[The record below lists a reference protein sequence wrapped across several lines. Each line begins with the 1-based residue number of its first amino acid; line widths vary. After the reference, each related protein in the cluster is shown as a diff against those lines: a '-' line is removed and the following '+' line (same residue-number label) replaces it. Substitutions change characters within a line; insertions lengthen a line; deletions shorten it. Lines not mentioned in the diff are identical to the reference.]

1 MLLLAACSRVGE
13 PVSEPAVTLEPVQF
27 SALAG
32 WNEDDVAAALPAWR
46 GSCVRLLSR
55 PATENVGPQG
65 LGGTVDAW
73 RAICD
78 RVVALE
84 RRRWCRARLR
94 RGGAAALSRRWPG
107 RRDGAC
113 SRAISRPRLRGS
125 RERSGPYQ
133 VPLFALPRDHVT
145 VDLGRFDTELAG
157 RRIVGR
163 VEGGRLRP
171 YDTRGD
177 IDTGGLAD
185 RAAVLYWV
193 DDTLDAFV
201 LHIQGSGQIVLPD
214 GEVRRIGF
222 AAHNGFAYRSVGRW
236 LIEQQELAAHQASF
250 AGIRRWLEAN
260 PGRTAD
266 TLAVNQRYVFFR
278 EIDGDGPIGA
288 GDVVLTA
295 GRSLAV
301 DRSLLPLHV
310 PMWLDAEAPG
320 GQEGRLRRLMVAQDT
335 GGAITGPVRGDVYWG
350 TGEPALAV
358 AGRMRS
364 EGSYYVLLPRSLAP
378 PVIAQTR

>member
-46 GSCVRLLSR
+46 GSCVRLLSG

-65 LGGTVDAW
+65 LGGTVDTW

-78 RVVALE
+78 RVVALSDDDGAV
-84 RRRWCRARLR
+84 RAFVEEALR
-94 RGGAAALSRRWPG
+94 PYRVVGQGGATGLFTG
-107 RRDGAC
+107 YFE
-113 SRAISRPRLRGS
+113 PRLRGS

-133 VPLFALPRDHVT
+133 VPVFALPRDHVT

-301 DRSLLPLHV
+301 DRSLVPLHV

>member
-1 MLLLAACSRVGE
+1 MLLLVACSRVDE
-13 PVSEPAVTLEPVQF
+13 LVSDAAVTLEPVQF

-32 WNEDDVAAALPAWR
+32 WNEDDMAAALPAWR

-78 RVVALE
+78 RVLALSDDDGAM
-84 RRRWCRARLR
+84 RAFVEDALQPYRVVGQ
-94 RGGAAALSRRWPG
+94 GGATGLFTG
-107 RRDGAC
+107 YFE
-113 SRAISRPRLRGS
+113 PRLRGS

-177 IDTGGLAD
+177 IATGGLAD

-236 LIEQQELAAHQASF
+236 LIEQQELAAHEASF

-260 PGRTAD
+260 PGRAAD
-266 TLAVNQRYVFFR
+266 TLAVNQRYIFFR

-350 TGEPALAV
+350 TGESALAV

-364 EGSYYVLLPRSLAP
+364 AGSYYVLLPRSLAP
-378 PVIAQTR
+378 PVVAQTR

>member
-1 MLLLAACSRVGE
+1 MLLVVACSRVDE
-13 PVSEPAVTLEPVQF
+13 PVSDAAVTLEPVQF

-32 WNEDDVAAALPAWR
+32 WNEDDMAAALPAWR

-78 RVVALE
+78 RVLALSDDDGGM
-84 RRRWCRARLR
+84 RAFVEDALQPYRVVGQ
-94 RGGAAALSRRWPG
+94 GGATGLFTG
-107 RRDGAC
+107 YFE
-113 SRAISRPRLRGS
+113 PRLRGS

-177 IDTGGLAD
+177 IATGGLAD

-236 LIEQQELAAHQASF
+236 LIEQQELAAHEASF

-260 PGRTAD
+260 PGRAAD
-266 TLAVNQRYVFFR
+266 TLAVNQRYIFFR

-350 TGEPALAV
+350 TGESALAV

-364 EGSYYVLLPRSLAP
+364 AGSYYVLLPRSLAP
-378 PVIAQTR
+378 PVVAQTR

>member
-1 MLLLAACSRVGE
+1 MLLLVACSRVDE
-13 PVSEPAVTLEPVQF
+13 PVSDAAVTLEPVQF

-32 WNEDDVAAALPAWR
+32 WNEDDMAAALPAWR

-78 RVVALE
+78 RVLALSDDDGAM
-84 RRRWCRARLR
+84 RAFVEDALQPYRVVGQ
-94 RGGAAALSRRWPG
+94 GGATGLFTG
-107 RRDGAC
+107 YFE
-113 SRAISRPRLRGS
+113 PRLRGS

-177 IDTGGLAD
+177 IATGGLAD

-214 GEVRRIGF
+214 GEVRRVGF

-236 LIEQQELAAHQASF
+236 LIEQQELAAHEASF

-260 PGRTAD
+260 PGRAAD
-266 TLAVNQRYVFFR
+266 TLAVNQRYIFFR

-350 TGEPALAV
+350 TGESALAV

-364 EGSYYVLLPRSLAP
+364 AGSYYVLLPRSLAP
-378 PVIAQTR
+378 PVVAQTR

>member
-78 RVVALE
+78 RVVALSDDDGAV
-84 RRRWCRARLR
+84 RAFVEEALR
-94 RGGAAALSRRWPG
+94 PYRVVGQGGATGLFTG
-107 RRDGAC
+107 YFE
-113 SRAISRPRLRGS
+113 PRLRGS

-236 LIEQQELAAHQASF
+236 LIEQQELAAHEASF

-266 TLAVNQRYVFFR
+266 TLAVNQRYIFFR

-295 GRSLAV
+295 WRSLAV
-301 DRSLLPLHV
+301 DSSLLPLHV

-364 EGSYYVLLPRSLAP
+364 KGSYYVLLPRSLAP